1 MIFSNDFSSNSFS
14 YIKIKIKQSIFNMNK
29 KSFKMFFRSLLT
41 KLGEV
46 KTDKAVLTYDG
57 DGELEVGMEVFVESG
72 AEDAIEYMHPE
83 DGEYIMEDGRT
94 IVIKDGFVEE
104 IKEAQAQE
112 PTEPTEPTTEPT
124 NENMAEP
131 TEPTTEPVTEPMEP
145 TEPTF
150 DAEAAYNELLVEVQ
164 SLKAE
169 LQELKDRVNALLEV
183 PAEEDAFSKQTKN
196 EKTEHKGFMMKCNA

>member
-1 MIFSNDFSSNSFS
+1 
-14 YIKIKIKQSIFNMNK
+14 MNK

-57 DGELEVGMEVFVESG
+57 DGELEVGMEVFVETE
-72 AEDAIEYMHPE
+72 ADDTIEYMHPE

-104 IKEAQAQE
+104 IKEKVEE
-112 PTEPTEPTTEPT
+112 PTTEPTTEPT

-131 TEPTTEPVTEPMEP
+131 MEP
-145 TEPTF
+145 TEPAAEPTEPAEPTF
-150 DAEAAYNELLVEVQ
+150 DAEAAYNELLAEVQ
-164 SLKAE
+164 AMKAE
-169 LQELKDRVNALLEV
+169 LQELKDRVNELLQV

-196 EKTEHKGFMMKCNA
+196 EKNEHKGFMMKCNA

>member
-1 MIFSNDFSSNSFS
+1 
-14 YIKIKIKQSIFNMNK
+14 MNK

-57 DGELEVGMEVFVESG
+57 DGELEVGMEVFVETE
-72 AEDAIEYMHPE
+72 ADDTIEYMHPE
-83 DGEYIMEDGRT
+83 DGEYMTEDGRI

-112 PTEPTEPTTEPT
+112 PTTEPTEPT

-131 TEPTTEPVTEPMEP
+131 AEPMEPVEPMEP
-145 TEPTF
+145 TEPAEPTF
-150 DAEAAYNELLVEVQ
+150 DAEASYNELVAEMQ
-164 SLKAE
+164 AMKAE
-169 LQELKDRVNALLEV
+169 LQELKDKVNELLQV
-183 PAEEDAFSKQTKN
+183 PAEEDAFSRQTKN

>member
-1 MIFSNDFSSNSFS
+1 
-14 YIKIKIKQSIFNMNK
+14 MNK

-57 DGELEVGMEVFVESG
+57 DGELEVGMEVFVETE
-72 AEDAIEYMHPE
+72 ADDTIEYMHPE

-104 IKEAQAQE
+104 IKEAEPME
-112 PTEPTEPTTEPT
+112 PTTEPTTEPT

-131 TEPTTEPVTEPMEP
+131 TEPMEPSTEPTTEPA
-145 TEPTF
+145 EPTF
-150 DAEAAYNELLVEVQ
+150 DAEAAYNELLAEVQ
-164 SLKAE
+164 TLKAE
-169 LQELKDRVNALLEV
+169 LQELKDKVNELLQV

>member
-1 MIFSNDFSSNSFS
+1 
-14 YIKIKIKQSIFNMNK
+14 MNK

-57 DGELEVGMEVFVESG
+57 DGELEVGMEVFVETE
-72 AEDAIEYMHPE
+72 ADDTIEYIHPE
-83 DGEYIMEDGRT
+83 DGEYLAEDGRT

-104 IKEAQAQE
+104 IKEKVEE
-112 PTEPTEPTTEPT
+112 PTEPVTEPTEPT

-131 TEPTTEPVTEPMEP
+131 TEPMEPTTEPTEP

-150 DAEAAYNELLVEVQ
+150 DAEASYNEVLAEMQ
-164 SLKAE
+164 ALKAE
-169 LQELKDRVNALLEV
+169 LQELKDKVNSLLEV
-183 PAEEDAFSKQTKN
+183 PAEEDAFSKQTKD
-196 EKTEHKGFMMKCNA
+196 EKNEHKGFMMKCNA

>member
-1 MIFSNDFSSNSFS
+1 
-14 YIKIKIKQSIFNMNK
+14 MNK

-57 DGELEVGMEVFVESG
+57 DGELEVGMEVFVETE
-72 AEDAIEYMHPE
+72 ADDTIEYMHPE
-83 DGEYIMEDGRT
+83 DGEYVTEDGRT

-104 IKEAQAQE
+104 IKEVEE
-112 PTEPTEPTTEPT
+112 PTEP
-124 NENMAEP
+124 AEP
-131 TEPTTEPVTEPMEP
+131 TEPTNEDMAEPMEP
-145 TEPTF
+145 TTEPVSEPTEPAEPTF

-164 SLKAE
+164 ALKAE
-169 LQELKDRVNALLEV
+169 LQELKDKVNALLEV

>member
-1 MIFSNDFSSNSFS
+1 
-14 YIKIKIKQSIFNMNK
+14 MNK

-57 DGELEVGMEVFVESG
+57 DGELEVGMEVFVETE
-72 AEDAIEYMHPE
+72 ANDTIEYMHPE

-104 IKEAQAQE
+104 IKEME
-112 PTEPTEPTTEPT
+112 PAEPTTEPTEPT
-124 NENMAEP
+124 NEEMA
-131 TEPTTEPVTEPMEP
+131 EPMEP
-145 TEPTF
+145 MEPDTTEPAEPTF
-150 DAEAAYNELLVEVQ
+150 DAEAAYNELVAEMQ
-164 SLKAE
+164 AMKAE
-169 LQELKDRVNALLEV
+169 LQELKDKVNELLEV

-196 EKTEHKGFMMKCNA
+196 EKNEHKGFMMKCNA

>member
-1 MIFSNDFSSNSFS
+1 
-14 YIKIKIKQSIFNMNK
+14 MNK

-57 DGELEVGMEVFVESG
+57 DGELEVGMEVFVETE
-72 AEDAIEYMHPE
+72 ADDTIEYMHPE
-83 DGEYIMEDGRT
+83 DGEYVMEDGRT

-104 IKEAQAQE
+104 IKEKVEE
-112 PTEPTEPTTEPT
+112 PMEPTTEPAT
-124 NENMAEP
+124 EPSTQNMAEP
-131 TEPTTEPVTEPMEP
+131 MEPTTEPVEPAQTEPT

-150 DAEAAYNELLVEVQ
+150 DAEAAYNELLAEVQ
-164 SLKAE
+164 TLKAD
-169 LQELKDRVNALLEV
+169 LQELKDKVNSLLEV